1 MINNTFAILSI
12 LLFIGCSLTQEDEKV
27 ALDLDSELES
37 IEAFHIEYQSA
48 IREGRLDDLDNLYA
62 KNSKIVLPGGEDFE
76 KLARVEMERGVI
88 VAYDSLFI
96 NIDETEILNDSMA
109 YDWGTSTIYYT
120 DNDSL
125 SIKIEDSFFV
135 LLKKENGEW
144 KIYREMSSSLV
155 N

>member
-1 MINNTFAILSI
+1 MKYTFTILSI
-12 LLFIGCSLTQEDEKV
+12 FLLVSCNQTTKV
-27 ALDLDSELES
+27 KKTELDIKSELES
-37 IEAFHIEYQSA
+37 IEAFHNEYQAA
-48 IREGRLDDLDNLYA
+48 IREGRLDDLDNFYS
-62 KNSKIVLPGGEDFE
+62 KNSKVVMPGGTDFE
-76 KLARVEMERGVI
+76 KLARIEKERGVI

-96 NIDETEILNDSMA
+96 NIEETQILNDSTA

-125 SIKIEDSFFV
+125 SVKIEDSFFV

-144 KIYREMSSSLV
+144 KIYREMSSSVV